1 MNDITKLLKS
11 AKSIDF
17 EIGDNEAFLNF
28 AKRLNLWLHSSKNP
42 LKGLPEKFY
51 IVSGITDAFNQL
63 YGVYNKIGIFEGEYG
78 YHSLAIADRLVTD
91 LSASDAIVI
100 SHPFSADGMSS
111 HDKLAYA
118 DTLNK
123 PIFVDCAFYGICDNI
138 SFDFSSYKNIH
149 SVCFSLSKSLG
160 TGRHRVG
167 LLYTI
172 DKFPVTIYDKWH
184 YNLFSSAEY
193 HYDKLNNITPD
204 SISSQYKD
212 QQLTHCKTLGLTP
225 SDTVIFG
232 LDYSDRYS
240 DFRRSYV
247 NRVCLTDLFLKV
259 SNV

>member
-17 EIGDNEAFLNF
+17 EIGNNEAFLNF

-78 YHSLAIADRLVTD
+78 YHSLAI
-91 LSASDAIVI
+91 
-100 SHPFSADGMSS
+100 
-111 HDKLAYA
+111 A

-204 SISSQYKD
+204 SISSRYKD